1 MRNLTQLEEELYKIR
16 ELSTLLR
23 LLQVTA
29 DTLVLV
35 GGSSQDSLSATIS
48 RLKLVQTKDQ
58 LPINSY
64 ALLNTKLIN
73 IINNKII
80 NYYLF

>member
-1 MRNLTQLEEELYKIR
+1 MCNVTQLEDELYEIR

-23 LLQVTA
+23 LLRVTA

-35 GGSSQDSLSATIS
+35 GGSSQDSLSATIF

-58 LPINSY
+58 LPK
-64 ALLNTKLIN
+64 ALRPFKLGHLEPL
-73 IINNKII
+73 IIR
-80 NYYLF
+80 

>member
-1 MRNLTQLEEELYKIR
+1 LCNLTQLEEELYEIR
-16 ELSTLLR
+16 ELSTPLR
-23 LLQVTA
+23 LLRVTA

-58 LPINSY
+58 LPK
-64 ALLNTKLIN
+64 ALRFFRLGHLEPLI
-73 IINNKII
+73 IR
-80 NYYLF
+80 

>member
-1 MRNLTQLEEELYKIR
+1 LRNLTQLEEELYKIR
-16 ELSTLLR
+16 ELST

>member
-1 MRNLTQLEEELYKIR
+1 LCYLTQLEEELYEIR

-23 LLQVTA
+23 LLRVTA

-48 RLKLVQTKDQ
+48 RLKLVQTKEQ
-58 LPINSY
+58 LPK
-64 ALLNTKLIN
+64 ALRVFKLCHLEPLIMR
-73 IINNKII
+73 
-80 NYYLF
+80 

>member
-16 ELSTLLR
+16 ELST